1 MKLKVSIHKRP
12 LGRSKSYRE
21 AELKGQNQ
29 LTKYQICLAC
39 LGCESA
45 CKHDAIKINKLEEN
59 RYEYNI
65 NDSKCIRCGE
75 CITHYDG
82 GCYMR
87 KVLITRRS

>member
-1 MKLKVSIHKRP
+1 MLFRSEMKI
-12 LGRSKSYRE
+12 
-21 AELKGQNQ
+21 QNQ

-45 CKHDAIKINKLEEN
+45 CKHDAIKIKKLSNES
-59 RYEYNI
+59 YEYRI
-65 NDSKCIRCGE
+65 DDKKCIRCGE

-87 KVLITRRS
+87 KVLITKRS